1 MITQAVTIRLQG
13 LLFLLGMLFIA
24 SAQADI
30 DTPLPG
36 TVTRQTPHP
45 FEVLA
50 SRVEQAIGN
59 HKMGL
64 VAQASASRGAASR
77 GVSIPGNL
85 VLMVFRNDYAVRML
99 DASVA
104 AGIEAPLRLYLTENG
119 DGTSNLTY
127 RLPSAVFAP
136 YGNQEL
142 DRMAAELDQIFE
154 AIVLEAS
161 RP

>member
-1 MITQAVTIRLQG
+1 MTTQSTNIRLHG
-13 LLFLLGMLFIA
+13 LLLALGMLFI
-24 SAQADI
+24 SATRADI

-36 TVTRQTPHP
+36 TVTLQTSYP
-45 FEVLA
+45 FDVLA
-50 SRVEQAIGN
+50 TRVEQAVSN

-99 DASVA
+99 NASVA
-104 AGIEAPLRLYLTENG
+104 AGFEAPLRLYLTENG

-127 RLPSAVFAP
+127 RLPSAIFAP
-136 YGNQEL
+136 YGNRDLDAMATEL
-142 DRMAAELDQIFE
+142 DEIFN
-154 AIVLEAS
+154 AIVGDAT
-161 RP
+161 RR